1 MKRSLWWVV
10 GIGIAVSLLVAG
22 VFSYY
27 ASSSPD
33 GLEKI
38 AQEHGFSE
46 TATDAA
52 NAALPTADYGIEGV
66 ESERLSVGLAGV
78 LGVVVVVVVA
88 FGLFW
93 WLGRGKKPAA
103 GQQRVDA

>member
-10 GIGIAVSLLVAG
+10 GIGIAVSLLAAG
-22 VFSYY
+22 VLSYY
-27 ASSSPD
+27 ASPSPD
-33 GLEKI
+33 GLEKV

-46 TATDAA
+46 TATDGA

-78 LGVVVVVVVA
+78 LGVIVVVIVA

-93 WLGRGKKPAA
+93 WLGRGKRSTTSEPS
-103 GQQRVDA
+103 VDA